1 MFPWPPQEAARKPAT
16 QGAKDNDPSPGSAP
30 GAEPTG
36 KGGQV
41 QWRGGV
47 GGRRRQLG
55 SPTIH
60 AVAAFLK
67 HPQGTKSIQLLASD
81 QSEQEGADNEIT
93 QPKGQQE
100 HLVGRRLVR
109 ACVCVAMSTGMSP
122 EVLSRWLVK

>member
-67 HPQGTKSIQLLASD
+67 HPQGTKSMVWSFVSLFYPHRELNPR
-81 QSEQEGADNEIT
+81 EG
-93 QPKGQQE
+93 
-100 HLVGRRLVR
+100 
-109 ACVCVAMSTGMSP
+109 M
-122 EVLSRWLVK
+122 